1 MTKIKL
7 NLLLASKNLSQQ
19 EFAKITG
26 INKGTINRYCNNS
39 CEKITIEHIGVIC
52 NYFNCTPNELF
63 TFDNVPNTIM
73 MSTSLGIG
81 KSASL
86 LILKNKSI
94 INEIK
99 KEFNLFIDNII
110 NNIVKYAPNTIT
122 DIELLK
128 KYLKISKKYDFIN
141 DNVDGILDSKLS
153 LYYDMIISI
162 LKHSSNKSEYSITVV
177 TLFSKLKSVYSNNT
191 FEIYSEKTLNEMIS
205 LLKEINDFFNHNLNL
220 FD

>member
-1 MTKIKL
+1 MTKINL
-7 NLLLASKNLSQQ
+7 NLLLASRNLSQQ

-39 CEKITIEHIGVIC
+39 CEKITIEHIGIIC

-63 TFDNVPNTIM
+63 TFSNVPKPVM
-73 MSTSLGIG
+73 MTMSIG
-81 KSASL
+81 AGKTATL
-86 LILKNKSI
+86 LKLKNEAI

-110 NNIVKYAPNTIT
+110 NNIIKYAPNNIA
-122 DIELLK
+122 DIELFK

-141 DNVDGILDSKLS
+141 DNIDGILDSKLS

-162 LKHSSNKSEYSITVV
+162 LKHSSNKSEYNLTVI
-177 TLFSKLKSVYSNNT
+177 TLFSKLKSVYISNT